1 MKEFLSQKGIPYVE
15 KDVSVDRDA
24 AGEMISKSGQTGV
37 PVIVLDDEVVVGFD
51 RDRLEKIISST
62 AAQRP
67 SLGLKIADASS
78 IAMKQGG
85 IPVFGAYVGG
95 VRPGSVASKMGLQ
108 PGDIITELN
117 MQPIRNSSDIET
129 ALARLSIGA
138 RFQIVFSR
146 GSRVLKADASY
157 Q

>member
-1 MKEFLSQKGIPYVE
+1 MKEFLSQKGVPYVE

-37 PVIVLDDEVVVGFD
+37 PVIVLDEEVVIGFD
-51 RDRLEKIISST
+51 RERLEKIISGA

-67 SLGLKIADASS
+67 PFGLKIADASGV
-78 IAMKQGG
+78 AMKQGG
-85 IPVFGAYVGG
+85 IPVFGAYVGA
-95 VRPGSVASKMGLQ
+95 VRPGSIAGRMGLQ

-117 MQPIRNSSDIET
+117 MQPIRNSMDFET
-129 ALARLSIGA
+129 ALARLNIA
-138 RFQIVFSR
+138 AKFQIVFTR
-146 GSRVLKADASY
+146 GSQTLKAEASY